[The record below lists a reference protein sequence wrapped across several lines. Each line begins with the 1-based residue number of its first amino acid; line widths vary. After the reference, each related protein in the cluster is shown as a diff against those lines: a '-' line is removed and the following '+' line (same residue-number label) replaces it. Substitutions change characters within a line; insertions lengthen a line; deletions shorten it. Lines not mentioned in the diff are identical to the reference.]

1 MSKHVPGKKLK
12 PEVRYI
18 RLSDGLM
25 RELRMDFS
33 AKAEIEAM
41 LSPGIQR
48 LAQKLGRPPRK
59 EEVQAY
65 DFGMGSL
72 KQTAMM
78 AYCLCAS
85 WREDNDLA
93 DESFAQF
100 KRLMPDED
108 EALQAIATAV
118 NACTAHLQDHP
129 EDEVP
134 GQGNVD
140 EVEPQSEATGPA

>member
-1 MSKHVPGKKLK
+1 MKSTIPGKSLR

-18 RLSDGLM
+18 RLEDGLV

-41 LSPGIQR
+41 LAPGIQR
-48 LAQKLGRPPRK
+48 LAQKLGRVPK
-59 EEVQAY
+59 KDEIQAY

-85 WREDNDLA
+85 WREDNGLA
-93 DESFAQF
+93 DETFSQF
-100 KRLMPDED
+100 KRQMPEGD
-108 EALQAIATAV
+108 EALQAIANAV
-118 NACTAHLQDHP
+118 NACTAHLQEQP
-129 EDEVP
+129 EEEAP
-134 GQGNVD
+134 SQGNAG
-140 EVEPQSEATGPA
+140 EAEPQLAATGPA